1 MDEKIQ
7 EALEKFAEESVKE
20 YTQEE
25 TKEEN
30 TEAEITEDTSAEP
43 EIQEE
48 EKTEEPD
55 IPATKEPDVPA
66 GEPEKKSEDSLPKK
80 KKIKPIT
87 FFKGMNKKKFLIGA
101 GMTAAVLAFFYFL
114 GAFYYSERLYGRT
127 KIGEIVCGNMT
138 VEEAENVIKEQTEN
152 YVLEIKFKDSQEEIK
167 GQEIGYTYQSNGL
180 VQTILRE
187 QNPFFWI
194 GGLLSEHDY
203 PATHTA
209 SLDEEKLREK
219 INSFDCMKE
228 ENMVPSQHCF

>member
-66 GEPEKKSEDSLPKK
+66 AEPEKKSEDSLPKK

-101 GMTAAVLAFFYFL
+101 GMTGKCNQRAD
-114 GAFYYSERLYGRT
+114 R
-127 KIGEIVCGNMT
+127 
-138 VEEAENVIKEQTEN
+138 
-152 YVLEIKFKDSQEEIK
+152 
-167 GQEIGYTYQSNGL
+167 
-180 VQTILRE
+180 
-187 QNPFFWI
+187 
-194 GGLLSEHDY
+194 
-203 PATHTA
+203 
-209 SLDEEKLREK
+209 KLR
-219 INSFDCMKE
+219 
-228 ENMVPSQHCF
+228 P